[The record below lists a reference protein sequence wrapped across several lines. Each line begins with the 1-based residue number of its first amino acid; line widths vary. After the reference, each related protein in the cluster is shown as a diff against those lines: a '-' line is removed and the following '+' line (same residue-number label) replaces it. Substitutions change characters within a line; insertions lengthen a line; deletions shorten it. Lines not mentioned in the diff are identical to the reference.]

1 MSTTVDFISKY
12 VNPKYVRT
20 IAQNGDIYY
29 TDEFYE
35 ATYENTERKGMTA
48 VESYSSLGFNT
59 QFLTEARA
67 NGARLRAIRRMEKK
81 SAFEKNIASYDSD
94 TTFEQMMAR
103 YVKGEIDRDDL
114 YANMAAR
121 LIVLEEIQRG
131 LKKTVLSYNGTKK
144 K

>member
-1 MSTTVDFISKY
+1 MSATVDYISKY

-67 NGARLRAIRRMEKK
+67 NAARMRAIRRMEKK

-131 LKKTVLSYNGTKK
+131 LKKTVSSYNGTKK